1 MHGDESDRDVTGPIE
16 FDEGRRRRLTIIVSI
31 AIVLVLAG
39 LITHV
44 LGSRAANEEVS
55 RVRTSAE
62 TAVVSGADI
71 AASAYGSTEIDP
83 VAKALGVDDGQV
95 SAVSATGAEW
105 CITVEVDR
113 LLATRSIRFHLD
125 AAGRLSEIATCDVS

>member
-1 MHGDESDRDVTGPIE
+1 MHGDESDRDVAGPIE
-16 FDEGRRRRLTIIVSI
+16 LDCGRCRRLTIIVSS

-44 LGSRAANEEVS
+44 LGNRAANEEIS
-55 RVRTSAE
+55 RVRTAAE

-83 VAKALGVDDGQV
+83 LTKALGVEDARV

-113 LLATRSIRFHLD
+113 LLTTRSIRFHLD
-125 AAGRLSEIATCDVS
+125 AAGRLSEIATCGQF

>member
-1 MHGDESDRDVTGPIE
+1 VTGPIE
-16 FDEGRRRRLTIIVSI
+16 LDEGRRRRLTIIVSI
-31 AIVLVLAG
+31 AIVLALAG
-39 LITHV
+39 LITYV

-55 RVRTSAE
+55 RVRTAAE

-95 SAVSATGAEW
+95 SAVSASGAE
-105 CITVEVDR
+105 
-113 LLATRSIRFHLD
+113 
-125 AAGRLSEIATCDVS
+125 